1 MNSEEG
7 GWTVVSYQKK
17 KKEKPV
23 VEKPV
28 IPSSVLKPIYTTPN
42 IIKKP
47 FNNNLQ
53 KIDNETETFHTKRFG
68 SLGKIVSSYRNIAR
82 LTQQELA
89 NKIQVKLHII
99 KSVED
104 GTGLYDGKLLN
115 KLKQE
120 LKFK

>member
-1 MNSEEG
+1 MSSEEG

-23 VEKPV
+23 VEKPF
-28 IPSSVLKPIYTTPN
+28 IPLKTTPINTTSN

-47 FNNNLQ
+47 VYNNAH

-68 SLGKIVSSYRNIAR
+68 SLGKIVASHRNIAR

-104 GTGLYDGKLLN
+104 GTGIYDGKLLN